1 MTTTDNPHGHHLYA
15 GGAQAADPPT
25 LIVSYPKSGRTWLRV
40 MMGKLL
46 CDRLGLSDSESLDLR
61 ALTMREAGRTGARV
75 TDFTHDQTAM
85 LGGLPASALTP
96 DKSAYAGRRIL
107 FLTRDLRDLMVSC
120 YFQATRRIGRFD
132 GSISAFIRDERFGV
146 VKVLTFYRHWHA
158 AREVPDRFVPLA
170 YETMVADPAAALRAA
185 LALSDIVAD
194 PSEITAA
201 VAFGRF
207 DGLQARER
215 AGYFRSK
222 ILRPG
227 DGSDPES
234 FKIRSGKVGGYRHY
248 LSAED
253 IAHIDAVEARLG
265 NPFRPQDYSA
275 I

>member
-1 MTTTDNPHGHHLYA
+1 MPTVEP
-15 GGAQAADPPT
+15 QT

-61 ALTMREAGRTGARV
+61 TLTAREAGRTGARV

-96 DKSAYAGRRIL
+96 DKAPYAGRNVL

-132 GSISAFIRDERFGV
+132 GPISAFIRDDRFGV
-146 VKVLTFYRHWHA
+146 AKVLTFYRHWHA
-158 AREVPDRFVPLA
+158 AREVPDRFVPLS
-170 YETMVADPAAALRAA
+170 YESMVADPSAALRTA
-185 LALSDIVAD
+185 LGLSDIGAD
-194 PSEITAA
+194 PVEIAAA

-215 AGYFRSK
+215 AGYFRSD

-234 FKIRSGKVGGYRHY
+234 FKIRSGTVGGYRQY
-248 LSAED
+248 LSADD
-253 IAHIDAVEARLG
+253 IAHINDVEARLG
-265 NPFRPQDYSA
+265 NPFQAPKDNV